1 MIVVTNRIEVKK
13 GFGKKMAPNFTRPT
27 GLENFKGFVKVEVLV
42 AENEASDEMSVNMF
56 WESIEDFQVWRNS
69 DEFKA
74 AHKRDDKAEKAPH
87 AHDDAQAESPIIGSK
102 LVIAEVAASLE
113 A

>member
-27 GLENFKGFVKVEVLV
+27 GLDQFKGFVKVEVLV
-42 AENEASDEMSVNMF
+42 AENESSDEMSVNMF
-56 WESIEDFQVWRNS
+56 WESMEDFQVWRNS

-74 AHKRDDKAEKAPH
+74 AHKREDGPKQEGGHPH
-87 AHDDAQAESPIIGSK
+87 GGEGESPIIGSK
-102 LVIAEVAASLE
+102 LVIAEVAATLQY
-113 A
+113 

>member
-27 GLENFKGFVKVEVLV
+27 GLNKFKGFVKVEVLV
-42 AENEASDEMSVNMF
+42 AENEQSDEMSVNMY
-56 WESIEDFQVWRNS
+56 WHSLEDFQVWRDS

-74 AHKRDDKAEKAPH
+74 AHKRDDSKAAEH
-87 AHDDAQAESPIIGSK
+87 GHGGEQAESPIIGSK
-102 LVIAEVAASLE
+102 LVIAQVAASLGN
-113 A
+113 